1 MVVLVDENTKVIVQ
15 GITGRYGRFHTEQ
28 MMKYGTKVLAG
39 VTPGKGGQEVLGVP
53 VYDTI
58 KEAKEN
64 FPELNTSI
72 IFVPSTGAADAIIEA
87 ADAGLKLIVVITE
100 GIPVHD
106 SLRAI
111 RYARSKGVYVIG
123 PNCPGIIS
131 PGKAKVGIMPGKYF
145 TPGRVGIVSR
155 SGTLTYEIAYQLTKR
170 GIGQSTA
177 IGIGGDPIIGLDT
190 VEAVKLM
197 DQDPDT
203 DVIVV
208 IGEIGGDAEERLAA
222 AIKRGEVS
230 KPVVAYVAGR
240 TAPPGKRMGHAGAI
254 ISMGSGTAESKV
266 RAFREAGV
274 PVADVPA
281 QVPDLVIQRMKEL
294 GKI

>member
-1 MVVLVDENTKVIVQ
+1 MAVLVDENTRVVVQ
-15 GITGRYGRFHTEQ
+15 GITGRYGKFHAEK
-28 MMKYGTKVLAG
+28 MMQYGTKILAG

-53 VYDTI
+53 VFDTV
-58 KEAKEN
+58 KEAKER

-72 IFVPSTGAADAIIEA
+72 IFVPAAGAADAIIEA
-87 ADAGLKLIVVITE
+87 ADAGMKLIVVITE

-111 RYARSKGVYVIG
+111 RYARSKGSIVVG
-123 PNCPGIIS
+123 PNCPGVIT
-131 PGKAKVGIMPGKYF
+131 PGKAKVGIMPEKYF
-145 TPGRVGIVSR
+145 MPGPVGIVSR

-170 GIGQSTA
+170 GIGQTTA

-197 DQDPDT
+197 DQDPET
-203 DVIVV
+203 QVIVV

-222 AIKRGEVS
+222 AIERGEVK

-254 ISMGSGTAESKV
+254 ISMGAGTAESKV
-266 RAFREAGV
+266 KAFREAGV
-274 PVADVPA
+274 PVADIPS
-281 QVPDLVIQRMKEL
+281 QVPDLVEQLLRK
-294 GKI
+294 

>member
-1 MVVLVDENTKVIVQ
+1 MAVLVDENTRVVVQ
-15 GITGRYGRFHTEQ
+15 GITGRYGKFHAEK
-28 MMKYGTKVLAG
+28 MMQYGTKILAG

-53 VYDTI
+53 VFDTV
-58 KEAKEN
+58 KEAKER

-72 IFVPSTGAADAIIEA
+72 IFVPAAGAADAIIEA
-87 ADAGLKLIVVITE
+87 ADAGMKLIVVITE

-111 RYARSKGVYVIG
+111 RYARSKGSIVVG
-123 PNCPGIIS
+123 PNCPGVIT
-131 PGKAKVGIMPGKYF
+131 PGKAKVGIMPEKYF
-145 TPGRVGIVSR
+145 MPGPVGIVSR

-170 GIGQSTA
+170 GIGQTTA

-197 DQDPDT
+197 DQDPET
-203 DVIVV
+203 QVIVV

-222 AIKRGEVS
+222 AIKRGEVK

-254 ISMGSGTAESKV
+254 ISMGAGTAESKV
-266 RAFREAGV
+266 KAFREAGV
-274 PVADVPA
+274 PVADIPS
-281 QVPDLVIQRMKEL
+281 QVPDLVEQLLRK
-294 GKI
+294 

>member
-1 MVVLVDENTKVIVQ
+1 MVVLVDENTRVVVQ
-15 GITGRYGRFHTEQ
+15 GMTGRYGKFHSEQ
-28 MMKYGTKVLAG
+28 MMKYGTKILAG
-39 VTPGKGGQEVLGVP
+39 VTPGKGGQEVLGRP
-53 VYDTI
+53 IFDTV
-58 KEAKEN
+58 KEAKEQ

-72 IFVPSTGAADAIIEA
+72 IFVPSSGAADAIIEA

-106 SLRAI
+106 TLRAV
-111 RYARSKGVYVIG
+111 RYARSKGAVVVG
-123 PNCPGIIS
+123 PNCPGVIS
-131 PGKAKVGIMPGKYF
+131 PGKAKVGIMPHQYF

-197 DQDPDT
+197 DKDPDT
-203 DVIVV
+203 DLIVV

-222 AIKRGEVS
+222 AIKRGEIT

-254 ISMGSGTAESKV
+254 ISMGAGTAESKV
-266 RAFREAGV
+266 KAFREAGV
-274 PVADVPA
+274 PVADIPS
-281 QVPDLVIQRMKEL
+281 QVPDLVEQKLKEM
-294 GKI
+294 GKL

>member
-1 MVVLVDENTKVIVQ
+1 MAVLVDENTRVVVQ
-15 GITGRYGRFHTEQ
+15 GITGRYGKFHAEK
-28 MMKYGTKVLAG
+28 MMQYGTKILAG

-53 VYDTI
+53 VFDTV
-58 KEAKEN
+58 KEAKER

-72 IFVPSTGAADAIIEA
+72 IFVPAAGAADAIVEA
-87 ADAGLKLIVVITE
+87 ADAGMKLIVVITE

-111 RYARSKGVYVIG
+111 RYARSKGSIVVG
-123 PNCPGIIS
+123 PNCPGVIT
-131 PGKAKVGIMPGKYF
+131 PGKAKVGIMPEKYF
-145 TPGRVGIVSR
+145 MPGPVGIVSR

-170 GIGQSTA
+170 GIGQTTA

-197 DQDPDT
+197 DQDPET
-203 DVIVV
+203 QVIVV

-222 AIKRGEVS
+222 AIKRGEIK

-254 ISMGSGTAESKV
+254 ISMGAGTAESKV
-266 RAFREAGV
+266 KAFREAGV
-274 PVADVPA
+274 PVADIPS
-281 QVPDLVIQRMKEL
+281 QVPDLVEQLLRK
-294 GKI
+294 

>member
-1 MVVLVDENTKVIVQ
+1 MVVLVDENTRVVVQ
-15 GITGRYGRFHTEQ
+15 GMTGRYGKFHSEQ
-28 MMKYGTKVLAG
+28 MIKYGTKILAG
-39 VTPGKGGQEVLGVP
+39 VTPGKGGQEVLGRP
-53 VYDTI
+53 IFDTV
-58 KEAKEN
+58 KEAKEQ

-72 IFVPSTGAADAIIEA
+72 IFVPSSGAADAIIEA
-87 ADAGLKLIVVITE
+87 ADAGMKLIVVITE

-106 SLRAI
+106 TLRAV
-111 RYARSKGVYVIG
+111 RYARSKGATVVG
-123 PNCPGIIS
+123 PNCPGVIS
-131 PGKAKVGIMPGKYF
+131 PGKAKVGIMPHQYF
-145 TPGRVGIVSR
+145 SPGRVGIVSR

-203 DVIVV
+203 DLIVV

-222 AIKRGEVS
+222 AIKRGEV
-230 KPVVAYVAGR
+230 KTPVVAYVAGR

-254 ISMGSGTAESKV
+254 ISMGAGTAESKV
-266 RAFREAGV
+266 KAFREAGV
-274 PVADVPA
+274 PVADIPS
-281 QVPDLVIQRMKEL
+281 QVPDLVEQVLKEI
-294 GKI
+294 GKR

>member
-1 MVVLVDENTKVIVQ
+1 VAVLVDENTRVVVQ
-15 GITGRYGRFHTEQ
+15 GITGRYGKFHAEK
-28 MMKYGTKVLAG
+28 MMQYGTKILAG

-53 VYDTI
+53 VFDTV
-58 KEAKEN
+58 KEAKER

-72 IFVPSTGAADAIIEA
+72 IFVPAAGAADAIVEA
-87 ADAGLKLIVVITE
+87 ADAGMKLIVVITE

-111 RYARSKGVYVIG
+111 RYARSKGSIVVG
-123 PNCPGIIS
+123 PNCPGVIT
-131 PGKAKVGIMPGKYF
+131 PGKAKVGIMPEKYF
-145 TPGRVGIVSR
+145 MPGPVGIVSR

-170 GIGQSTA
+170 GIGQTTA

-197 DQDPDT
+197 DQDPET
-203 DVIVV
+203 QVIVV

-222 AIKRGEVS
+222 AIKRGEIK

-254 ISMGSGTAESKV
+254 ISMGAGTAESKV
-266 RAFREAGV
+266 KAFREAGV
-274 PVADVPA
+274 PVADIPS
-281 QVPDLVIQRMKEL
+281 QVPDLVEQLLRK
-294 GKI
+294 